1 MQCCATQNA
10 GGGVERRD
18 GTRGG
23 GQLTWWHVSG
33 STKHCG
39 GWNWTTTVAGQRLPS
54 GSSLANEYL
63 ARLSTPHHGP
73 EPSSAPQVPVALEQ
87 QWRQTLSSLSGPQLP
102 PSSTS
107 VSQATGDGGGDDGGD
122 VGDGEGQGSSQ

>member
-1 MQCCATQNA
+1 M
-10 GGGVERRD
+10 
-18 GTRGG
+18 
-23 GQLTWWHVSG
+23 
-33 STKHCG
+33 
-39 GWNWTTTVAGQRLPS
+39 AGQRLPS

-87 QWRQTLSSLSGPQLP
+87 QWRQTLSSLFGPQLP

-107 VSQATGDGGGDDGGD
+107 VSQATGGGGGGGGGDGGGDDS
-122 VGDGEGQGSSQ
+122 DGEAGGSGGEAGH